1 MEQWTTARH
10 RDLAVALSLFHP
22 KVFVYVK
29 TVVSLLPPDYSLLGG

>member
-1 MEQWTTARH
+1 MEQWPTARH
-10 RDLAVALSLFHP
+10 RDLAVALSLFHL